1 MTFDRNHKGWATRWA
16 KLSGPSARAK
26 RATRIV
32 GTSVS
37 GTTARIIATSLGVD
51 QPKFPPSQDNGQEA
65 MIIDGIVEPHVTGA
79 SSREFGNLQIVVP
92 AESEGAAGLA
102 TMANTTDVEDT
113 GHLERPTADD
123 VSQIG
128 IELNHPGMRLL
139 PKIEQ
144 QLRRSVLRELEEAV
158 VQAPP
163 DPKQIFKHIQT
174 ISKRASEAIVKIIS
188 PYRHARF
195 VGYRATCLEDVT
207 ELSAVVFGDTHEEK
221 ILKIACGIQSLNRLT
236 TGTVLQA
243 YTAAAVT
250 QWVLR
255 IDFRDRYRA
264 RGEVCNGPDIRKQS
278 MEEFLKR
285 GSYNRS
291 GDSVRSN

>member
-1 MTFDRNHKGWATRWA
+1 MWRMFLPKRTKIGNLLTFDRTHKGWATR
-16 KLSGPSARAK
+16 RVK

-37 GTTARIIATSLGVD
+37 GTTARTIATSLGVD
-51 QPKFPPSQDNGQEA
+51 QPEFPPSQGNGQDA
-65 MIIDGIVEPHVTGA
+65 MMIDGFVEPHVTGA

-92 AESEGAAGLA
+92 TESEGAAGLA
-102 TMANTTDVEDT
+102 TLANTT
-113 GHLERPTADD
+113 D

-128 IELNHPGMRLL
+128 IELDHPGMRLL

-144 QLRRSVLRELEEAV
+144 QLRRSVMRELEEAV

-174 ISKRASEAIVKIIS
+174 ISKRASEAIVKILS

-221 ILKIACGIQSLNRLT
+221 ILEIACGIQSQNRLT
-236 TGTVLQA
+236 AETVLQA

-285 GSYNRS
+285 GSYSRS
-291 GDSVRSN
+291 GDSVSSN